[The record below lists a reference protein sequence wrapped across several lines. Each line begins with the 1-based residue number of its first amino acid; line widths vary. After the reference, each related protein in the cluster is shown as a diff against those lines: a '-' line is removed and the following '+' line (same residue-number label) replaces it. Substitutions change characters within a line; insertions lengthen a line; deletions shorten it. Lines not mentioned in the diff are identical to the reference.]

1 MTKDTVLQELFN
13 LESNLKEIIH
23 GLRQIDG
30 TWSKHFDPADP
41 DDMYLCTTFAK
52 VEDELS
58 AVRRM
63 IQGIG
68 ARVVAQG
75 MLIKNGDGQYVIE
88 NADAVLTAGS
98 VVEVLFRSSEQD
110 AEWIESGVE
119 LCGGE
124 YVLTGFPRLDLEGLT
139 VRIKQYPS
147 E

>member
-1 MTKDTVLQELFN
+1 MTKDTMLQELVK
-13 LESNLKEIIH
+13 LEAHLKELTH
-23 GLRQIDG
+23 GLRQLDG
-30 TWSKHFDPADP
+30 TWKDHFDPADP
-41 DDMYLCTTFAK
+41 DDMYLCSTFAK

-68 ARVVAQG
+68 ARVIAQG
-75 MLIKNGDGQYVIE
+75 TLKKNGDGQYAVG
-88 NADAVLTAGS
+88 NTNAVLTAGS

-119 LCGGE
+119 LCGEE
-124 YVLTGFPRLDLEGLT
+124 YALTDFPRLDLEGLT